1 MTQTLYFTC
10 LVTCV
15 SIQLFQIQFFF
26 KCVHPVHHFHLDSHI
41 LYSTLLSSTLI
52 NSQVFLSLFLFS
64 HWRTFY
70 RAWYSL
76 TPNPTS
82 ASICL
87 CPILLLLDGSCS
99 EIPKG
104 DKSSLW
110 ELEWH
115 QYDRADVCFGITDIR
130 AETMLVSDNCSHQL
144 LLPVSFSSCLLG
156 SMRQFDRAALF
167 IEACLKYGVMEA
179 NDTSNILFESPL
191 QLSKGHL

>member
-15 SIQLFQIQFFF
+15 SIQLFQIKFFLSNVF
-26 KCVHPVHHFHLDSHI
+26 TLCITFISTVTSF
-41 LYSTLLSSTLI
+41 TLLSSKL
-52 NSQVFLSLFLFS
+52 SHFVPFLRV

-76 TPNPTS
+76 IPNPTS
-82 ASICL
+82 ALICL

-104 DKSSLW
+104 DKSSLS

-115 QYDRADVCFGITDIR
+115 QYDRADVCFGITDIK
-130 AETMLVSDNCSHQL
+130 AETMLVSDNCSQHL
-144 LLPVSFSSCLLG
+144 LLP
-156 SMRQFDRAALF
+156 
-167 IEACLKYGVMEA
+167 ACLSLPVSWAVWGSLIA
-179 NDTSNILFESPL
+179 PPSS
-191 QLSKGHL
+191 SKPVWSMGWWRPTTLPISFLKAHYCSLRAIYNQS